1 MCLIIACC
9 VRVHTRSEINNQ
21 IGVFVRYI
29 DIKLPDD
36 VLIISIPY
44 QTIDIMRT
52 LEIAVIAVDDSSIV
66 N

>member
-1 MCLIIACC
+1 MCRIHARGVC
-9 VRVHTRSEINNQ
+9 VHTRSEINNQ

-36 VLIISIPY
+36 VLIVSVPS
-44 QTIDIMRT
+44 QTVDIMRT
-52 LEIAVIAVDDSSIV
+52 LEITVIAVDNSSIV